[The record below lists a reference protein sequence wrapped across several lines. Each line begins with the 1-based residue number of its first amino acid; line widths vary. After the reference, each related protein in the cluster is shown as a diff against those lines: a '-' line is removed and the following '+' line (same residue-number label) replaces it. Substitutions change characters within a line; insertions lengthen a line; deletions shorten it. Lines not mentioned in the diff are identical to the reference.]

1 MDRYLMVFCGC
12 QKKAPKDSVTGP
24 GKMIN
29 LPRHLVNDIAEFDSE
44 DSIDE
49 YDSIS

>member
-1 MDRYLMVFCGC
+1 
-12 QKKAPKDSVTGP
+12 
-24 GKMIN
+24 MIN

-49 YDSIS
+49 YDSISWLEIDEVEENIFVFKNRINE